1 MTKKTKQTK
10 HSFGN
15 VNFKKNKKRT
25 KLDLKKLNSFTFALA
40 KQHRGKHKES
50 LP

>member
-1 MTKKTKQTK
+1 MHKTCFKKTDAE
-10 HSFGN
+10 
-15 VNFKKNKKRT
+15 
-25 KLDLKKLNSFTFALA
+25 LISFTFALA